1 MWWLF
6 LVLGR
11 GVAVRDDETVFFV
24 IHLPSQVSYD
34 RSFFSVGWTGLDWNK
49 MKKLKLHQADSTAIS
64 WIIIQW
70 EESFD
75 VGQYNVLLVSSISLK
90 IVCRENGRY
99 FFGGLSPFFEITFT

>member
-70 EESFD
+70 EESFY
-75 VGQYNVLLVSSISLK
+75 VGQYCVVSIEHQF
-90 IVCRENGRY
+90 ENC
-99 FFGGLSPFFEITFT
+99 LS

>member
-34 RSFFSVGWTGLDWNK
+34 PFFPSVGLDWTGIK
-49 MKKLKLHQADSTAIS
+49 
-64 WIIIQW
+64 
-70 EESFD
+70 
-75 VGQYNVLLVSSISLK
+75 
-90 IVCRENGRY
+90 
-99 FFGGLSPFFEITFT
+99 